1 MKIIAYN
8 PQKSKHISIESSND
22 QFGGKSSGSDSTKHD
37 TSSSEGGSL
46 PAFSPSTIFYESAA
60 SKYYI
65 DVGTHFRVY
74 SQKAPVVRGVA
85 SLLMAED
92 VPKTK
97 DERDDLLA
105 RAAGMV
111 GDIEIEQAVDWAGG
125 IAGHKKGLTHFNNF
139 TALITDEPKLILP
152 LSGSFPVIEEI
163 LRQGLG
169 EGIQMTT
176 WLGWLSIALKA
187 VIAGKHQPG
196 QLVALAGKKNT
207 GKSLLCQVAAR
218 ILGGRVGDPYAA
230 WTNSIVWN
238 DDLIRAE
245 LLVIDDSVSSTD
257 PRARR
262 ALAARFKEAI
272 YSGQVQLRKRHSS
285 SLCVRPVWRVIICC
299 NDNPEALQIIPP
311 IDEDLSDKITLL
323 RVNKITPP
331 VDTSSPEGRDR
342 FWELIEAELPA
353 FVAHLLEF
361 KIPSDL
367 KDTRAGILAYRDV
380 ELEKAV
386 LELAPEKRLEEMLIR
401 MFETGHF
408 NLSPGESGKFTA
420 SDLQSRMTDSES
432 SVCTQARNLFNSW
445 PAACGVYLGKLSR
458 HRPDM
463 VEQCGKSQNIQ
474 KWKITRPA
482 EKG

>member
-1 MKIIAYN
+1 MKIEPYT
-8 PQKSKHISIESSND
+8 PKKSEHASLEETVVPAACQSP
-22 QFGGKSSGSDSTKHD
+22 GSGSSIFDDSL
-37 TSSSEGGSL
+37 SEGSNL
-46 PAFSPSTIFYESAA
+46 PAFSPSTIFYESAT

-65 DVGTHFRVY
+65 DVGTHFRIY
-74 SQKAPVVRGVA
+74 SQKTPVVRGVA

-92 VPKTK
+92 VPETK
-97 DERDDLLA
+97 DERDELMA

-111 GDIEIEQAVDWAGG
+111 GDIEIKQAVDWAGG
-125 IAGHKKGLTHFNNF
+125 IAGHKKGLTRFDNF
-139 TALITDEPKLILP
+139 TALITDEPKLISPRKGL
-152 LSGSFPVIEEI
+152 FPVIEDI
-163 LRQGLG
+163 LSQGLG
-169 EGIQMTT
+169 DGIQMTT
-176 WLGWLSIALKA
+176 WLGWLSTALKA

-196 QLVALAGKKNT
+196 QLMALAGKKNT
-207 GKSLLCQVAAR
+207 GKTLLCKVAAR

-272 YSGQVQLRKRHSS
+272 YSAQVQLRKRHSS

-323 RVNKITPP
+323 RVNKIKLP
-331 VDTSSPEGRDR
+331 VDTSSPDGRER
-342 FWELIEAELPA
+342 LWGLIEDELPA

-361 KIPSDL
+361 KIRDEL
-367 KDTRAGILAYRDV
+367 KDSRAGIMAYRDKD
-380 ELEKAV
+380 LEKAV
-386 LELAPEKRLEEMLIR
+386 LELSPEKRLEEMLIR
-401 MFETGHF
+401 MFDTGHF
-408 NLSPGESGKFTA
+408 NLGPGESDTFTA
-420 SDLQSRMTDSES
+420 SDLQSRMTDRDST
-432 SVCTQARNLFNSW
+432 VCSQARNLFGTWS
-445 PAACGVYLGKLSR
+445 AACGVYLGKLSK

-463 VEQCGKSQNIQ
+463 VEQWGKSQNIQ
-474 KWKITRPA
+474 KWKITRP
-482 EKG
+482 G